1 MKKALN
7 SILMNKIMMQKLMTT
22 AKKEVE
28 SLLKKLPDS
37 CSLEDIQYHLYVV
50 QKIRR
55 WLDTANS
62 DGVLSQDEVEKRLLD
77 KMNSL
82 CAR

>member
-1 MKKALN
+1 MKEALD

-55 WLDTANS
+55 GLDTANS

>member
-1 MKKALN
+1 
-7 SILMNKIMMQKLMTT
+7 MMQKLMTT

-55 WLDTANS
+55 GLDTANS

>member
-55 WLDTANS
+55 GLDTANS